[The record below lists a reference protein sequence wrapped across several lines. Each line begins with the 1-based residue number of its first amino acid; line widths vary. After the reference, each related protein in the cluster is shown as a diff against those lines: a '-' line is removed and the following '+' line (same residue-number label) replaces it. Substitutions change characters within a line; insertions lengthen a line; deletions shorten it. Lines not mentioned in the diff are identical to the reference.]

1 MRLETPRLSLTRF
14 TMADAEEVFECITPS
29 ITRYMSWEPPT
40 REAYMARCMTLIDS
54 PSETQLVIRV
64 KDTGERLGV
73 TALERPADPLPE
85 LGIWMKATAHG
96 CGYGGEAIA
105 VLVRWASATVDR
117 EGFLYPVAVQN
128 TASRR
133 IAERLGGEIIA
144 TRSGAKYDSVVY
156 RIPALK

>member
-14 TMADAEEVFECITPS
+14 TMADAEEVFACIAPS
-29 ITRYMSWEPPT
+29 ITRYMSWEPPA
-40 REAYMARCMTLIDS
+40 REAYMARCATLIDS
-54 PSETQLVIRV
+54 PVEIQFVIRL
-64 KDTGERLGV
+64 KDTGECLGV

-85 LGIWMKATAHG
+85 LGIWMKASAHG
-96 CGYGGEAIA
+96 RGYGGETIDA
-105 VLVRWASATVDR
+105 LVRWASATLDR

-133 IAERLGGEIIA
+133 IAERLGGEVIA

-156 RIPALK
+156 RIPTHS